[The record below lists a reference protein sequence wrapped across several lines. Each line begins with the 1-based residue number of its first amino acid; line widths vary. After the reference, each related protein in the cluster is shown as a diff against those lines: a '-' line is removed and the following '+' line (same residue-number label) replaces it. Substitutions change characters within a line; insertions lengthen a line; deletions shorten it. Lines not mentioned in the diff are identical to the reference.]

1 MKPEKKEK
9 LAQFHRE
16 NIVETA
22 EKLFAQKGIAQ
33 TTMDDIAKTAD
44 YSKSTIYVYFRSK
57 EEIYYYIIYEHMC
70 SLKELAGEALM
81 DTEFVSC
88 YQRLC
93 DGLVTF
99 YEQYPLYFASIMG
112 KISTTEKDLAEQDIL
127 RQIYDVGEEINDRIL
142 SLFQKGIKEKVLRE
156 DLSILPAAFTLWASI
171 GNLIPFAYEKEA
183 YISKRMQMSRDEFL
197 QYGFGTLLDAV
208 RRR

>member
-9 LAQFHRE
+9 LAQFHRK

-33 TTMDDIAKTAD
+33 TTMDDISKTAD

-57 EEIYYYIIYEHMC
+57 EEIYNHIIYGHMC
-70 SLKELAGEALM
+70 RLKELMEKVLEGSNFE
-81 DTEFVSC
+81 DSY
-88 YQRLC
+88 YQLC
-93 DGLVTF
+93 DGLVCF
-99 YEQYPLYFASIMG
+99 YERYPLYFASIMG

-127 RQIYDVGEEINDRIL
+127 RQIYDMGEEINDRIS

-156 DLSILPAAFTLWASI
+156 DLCILPAVFTLWASL
-171 GNLIPFAYEKEA
+171 GSLIPFAYEKEA
-183 YISKRMQMSRDEFL
+183 YVSKRMKMNRDEFL
-197 QYGFGTLLDAV
+197 QYGFSILLDSV